1 MKQCFPLYTWQN
13 PDWDITKEKR
23 DPSYG
28 PQRWGDTWD
37 KLQLL
42 YDKLEKEIG
51 TLDFVWCF
59 TKYEYWF
66 DDLRRL
72 WVLDVPS
79 SKIFQFLDSN
89 IWEAMRQSVEVDKQP
104 EDICWNQLLVERS
117 EGIKRLSAGNN
128 SNITPL
134 VRVPLCT
141 SIRVDDRPKF
151 STGPAIPVIPV
162 KYEDLP
168 TSEVEAKKCRD
179 EGYQRKSWRQRNK
192 IKRTYPFDKLT
203 AGSEQRNINQ

>member
-1 MKQCFPLYTWQN
+1 MKQYFPLYTWQN

-28 PQRWGDTWD
+28 YQRWGDTWD

-59 TKYEYWF
+59 TGYYTKNNHWM
-66 DDLRRL
+66 DDISRL
-72 WVLDVPS
+72 WELSVPS

-104 EDICWNQLLVERS
+104 EDICWNQLLVERN

-128 SNITPL
+128 GNITPL
-134 VRVPLCT
+134 VLVPLCT
-141 SIRVDDRPKF
+141 TIRVDDRSKF
-151 STGPAIPVIPV
+151 STGLAIPV

-168 TSEVEAKKCRD
+168 TSECEAKRCRD
-179 EGYQRKSWRQRNK
+179 EGYQRKFWRQRNK
-192 IKRTYPFDKLT
+192 IKRTHLFDKLT
-203 AGSEQRNINQ
+203 ADEERESKI